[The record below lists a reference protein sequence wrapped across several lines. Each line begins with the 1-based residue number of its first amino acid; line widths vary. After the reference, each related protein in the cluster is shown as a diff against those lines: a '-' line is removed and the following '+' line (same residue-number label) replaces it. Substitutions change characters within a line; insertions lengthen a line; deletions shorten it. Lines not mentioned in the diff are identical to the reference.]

1 VAFPTVAA
9 RATDINITST
19 TSQALDLPTGITA
32 GDLLVVTV
40 QIATG
45 IPQTITW
52 PSGWT
57 QLYSQVNGVV
67 VQGAAAY
74 RVADGTEGSTVTITL
89 SSNSGVQS
97 VALRITGHDSAT
109 APQAGT
115 ATTGTTS
122 TPNPPSLT
130 PTGGA
135 KDYLWIACCVSDAAN
150 VTAAPT
156 NYSNL
161 TVPGSGSD
169 IGTAERLLNAASED
183 PGTFTLASSN
193 EWVANTI
200 AVHPAAAV
208 TASLVMMP

>member
-9 RATDINITST
+9 RATDVNSAA
-19 TSQALDLPTGITA
+19 TSQALNLPSGISA
-32 GDLLVVTV
+32 GDLLIITIQVPQGV
-40 QIATG
+40 
-45 IPQTITW
+45 PQTITW

-57 QLYSQVNGVV
+57 QLYNQANGGNN

-74 RVADGTEGSTVTITL
+74 RVADGSEGSTMTITL
-89 SSNSGVQS
+89 SGSSTVAS
-97 VALRITGHDSAT
+97 VAFRITGHDSAI

-115 ATTGTTS
+115 VATGTSS

-135 KDYLWIACCVSDAAN
+135 KDYLWIVCCASDTAD

-156 NYSNL
+156 NYSNF
-161 TVPGSGSD
+161 TQPGALPD

-183 PGTFTLASSN
+183 PGTFTIAASD

-200 AVHPAAAV
+200 AVHPAASA